1 MSALEQGSI
10 DINERRSA
18 PRLRVAGTIPALI
31 GRGAGFLVDLS
42 ERGAKIRHS
51 TMVRRYATVR
61 IAFTWEGAQFSASAE
76 VVGSRVVSIGSA
88 DQPTMY
94 ESRLRFL
101 AVSPEAQR
109 VLSRTLDSLAGRDM
123 RRWVANLRGWHDEI
137 DRTPAP
143 APAPAGT
150 GYLRCR
156 LVGMRWDVKATN
168 ELAQPA
174 DGFLLPAGIDD
185 NEIVKLCADYLR
197 ADTDGR
203 QVMRLMAAASVEQS
217 IADAAR
223 HKALARSA

>member
-1 MSALEQGSI
+1 MSAIEQISL
-10 DINERRSA
+10 DVNERRSA

-31 GRGAGFLVDLS
+31 GRGEGVLIDLS

-51 TMVRRYATVR
+51 TMVRRGATVR
-61 IAFTWEGAQFSASAE
+61 IAFEWERARFSASAE

-88 DQPTMY
+88 EQPAMY

-101 AVSPEAQR
+101 AVPSDAER
-109 VLSRTLDSLAGRDM
+109 VLARTLDALAGRDM
-123 RRWVANLRGWHDEI
+123 RRWVANLRGWHDET

-143 APAPAGT
+143 IHAVTA
-150 GYLRCR
+150 YLRCR
-156 LVGMRWDVKATN
+156 LVGTRWEVKSTN
-168 ELAQPA
+168 DAMQPA

-203 QVMRLMAAASVEQS
+203 QVTRLMAAASVEQS
-217 IADAAR
+217 IAESGR
-223 HKALARSA
+223 HGTLARSA

>member
-1 MSALEQGSI
+1 MSALEQGTHEMH
-10 DINERRSA
+10 DRRST

-31 GRGAGFLVDLS
+31 GRGTGFLVDLS

-51 TMVRRYATVR
+51 TMVRRGATVR
-61 IAFTWEGAQFSASAE
+61 ISFDWERARFSATAE
-76 VVGSRVVSIGSA
+76 VVGSRVVSIGNA
-88 DQPTMY
+88 EQPAMY

-101 AVSPEAQR
+101 AVTSEAER
-109 VLSRTLDSLAGRDM
+109 VLARTLDSLAGRDM
-123 RRWVANLRGWHDEI
+123 RRWVANLRGWGDEV

-143 APAPAGT
+143 APVST
-150 GYLRCR
+150 SYLRCR
-156 LVGMRWDVKATN
+156 LLGMRWEVKATN
-168 ELAQPA
+168 ERTQPT

-217 IADAAR
+217 IADSVQQG
-223 HKALARSA
+223 ALARSA

>member
-10 DINERRSA
+10 DINERRST

-51 TMVRRYATVR
+51 TMVRRGATVR
-61 IAFTWEGAQFSASAE
+61 IAFDWERAHFAASAE

-88 DQPTMY
+88 DEPAMY

-101 AVSPEAQR
+101 ALPPEAR
-109 VLSRTLDSLAGRDM
+109 LVLSRALDSLAGQDM
-123 RRWVANLRGWHDEI
+123 RRWVANLRGWGEEI
-137 DRTPAP
+137 DHTPAP
-143 APAPAGT
+143 APVAT
-150 GYLRCR
+150 SYLRCR
-156 LVGMRWDVKATN
+156 LLGTRWEVKATN
-168 ELAQPA
+168 ERTQPA
-174 DGFLLPAGIDD
+174 DGFLVPAGIDD

-203 QVMRLMAAASVEQS
+203 RVMRLMAAASVEHS
-217 IADAAR
+217 IVDAAR
-223 HKALARSA
+223 HGALARSA

>member
-1 MSALEQGSI
+1 MSALEQGS
-10 DINERRSA
+10 NEMHDRRST

-31 GRGAGFLVDLS
+31 GRGTGFLIDLS

-51 TMVRRYATVR
+51 TMVRRGATVR
-61 IAFTWEGAQFSASAE
+61 IAFDWERARFSASAE
-76 VVGSRVVSIGSA
+76 VVGSRVVSIGNA
-88 DQPTMY
+88 EQPAMY

-101 AVSPEAQR
+101 AVTPEAAR

-123 RRWVANLRGWHDEI
+123 RRWVANLRGWEDEI

-143 APAPAGT
+143 ARVAT
-150 GYLRCR
+150 SYLRCR
-156 LVGMRWDVKATN
+156 LLGTRWEVKATN
-168 ELAQPA
+168 ELTQPA
-174 DGFLLPAGIDD
+174 DGFLVPAAIDD

-217 IADAAR
+217 LADAVR
-223 HKALARSA
+223 HGTLARSA

>member
-1 MSALEQGSI
+1 MSALEQGS
-10 DINERRSA
+10 NEMHDRRST

-31 GRGAGFLVDLS
+31 GRGTGFLVDLS

-51 TMVRRYATVR
+51 TMVRRGATVR
-61 IAFTWEGAQFSASAE
+61 IAFDWERAHFSASAE

-88 DQPTMY
+88 DQPAMY

-101 AVSPEAQR
+101 AVSPEAER
-109 VLSRTLDSLAGRDM
+109 VLSRTLDALAGRDM

-143 APAPAGT
+143 APASTA
-150 GYLRCR
+150 YLRCR
-156 LVGMRWDVKATN
+156 LVGMRWEVKATN
-168 ELAQPA
+168 ELSQPV

-223 HKALARSA
+223 HGALARSA